1 MITLTYLSC
10 VEKQHRIV
18 ELSSHV
24 KITQVITLRARTSL
38 NIVSDC
44 IVAKAALNSRIVPML
59 WMADSIRGLIY
70 VWNVMDFPKSSFG
83 ETLLKGIT
91 AILEKTLWKKITILQ
106 YLKNLNCLAT
116 WNWIVL

>member
-24 KITQVITLRARTSL
+24 KITQVITESQNFLEYTVRLHCSEGCTEFKNSA
-38 NIVSDC
+38 N
-44 IVAKAALNSRIVPML
+44 ALNGWL
-59 WMADSIRGLIY
+59 NKGFNF
-70 VWNVMDFPKSSFG
+70 VWNVMDFPKSCFG

-91 AILEKTLWKKITILQ
+91 AILEKTVKKTTILQ